1 LGKER
6 RNGKE
11 SHKNRG
17 VGLEKVFTVEKSVWK
32 GRIRE
37 NANKK
42 NLGSCNRSQGDV
54 QTIKRENLPS
64 IQKQKGRSLELCEGS
79 IKKEVH

>member
-17 VGLEKVFTVEKSVWK
+17 VGLKKVFKVEKSVWK

-37 NANKK
+37 NTNKK
-42 NLGSCNRSQGDV
+42 NLGLCNRSQEDV

-64 IQKQKGRSLELCEGS
+64 IQKQKRRSLELCKES
-79 IKKEVH
+79 IKKGVH